1 MRRRVLIAGLF
12 HETHT
17 FLTERT
23 PWSAFSV
30 RRGTE
35 FFAARGDGSPLAGVL
50 EIADERGWEV
60 IPTIDARATPSG
72 TVEDSV
78 FEQFWSELRATAEP
92 ALQQGLDG
100 IYLVLHGAM
109 ATATILDPEGELI
122 RRLRA
127 LPGGYEVPIG
137 GVLDLH
143 GNISREFAEATQ
155 SFVAYRKNP
164 HTDACEAAR
173 DGARLLDRVINSD
186 RWPVTLYAA
195 PGIVWPPT
203 GVSTQDEPMRVLED
217 LAREIEREHPDIA
230 AVSVFASYSFAD
242 TPDTGVSFLAVTFGD
257 PNEARRALQSLCDE
271 ALRRREQGNVV
282 PPSLAS
288 VIPTIQAEVA
298 RGETPVL
305 IVEPSDNIGG
315 GASGDITHVFRA
327 LAAHGI
333 GNSAVII
340 NDPVAVA
347 EVSSRPIGWRG
358 SLTFGG
364 RSDSRFDSPVTFDV
378 ELLSVSDG
386 QFTLEDRHSH
396 LASMCGVQIDM
407 GACVVVRFVG
417 QPFQADQSGDTSV
430 QRGTGQP
437 GMADLQGIRILLTSR
452 KTPPFDL
459 AQLRSQGITP
469 ELLSVIGVKAAVA
482 HRQAY
487 DPIAKHSH
495 TVNTLGPCTSDLPSL
510 PFEHIRRPVFP
521 LDRS

>member
-30 RRGTE
+30 RRGHE

-50 EIADERGWEV
+50 EVADERGWEV

-78 FEQFWSELRATAEP
+78 FEQFWSELRDAAEL
-92 ALQQGLDG
+92 ALKGRLDG

-109 ATATILDPEGELI
+109 ATETIRDPEGELV
-122 RRLRA
+122 RQLRA
-127 LPGGYEVPIG
+127 LPGGNAVPIG

-155 SFVAYRKNP
+155 AFVAYRKNP

-173 DGARLLDRVINSD
+173 DGARLLDRVMLAG
-186 RWPVTLYAA
+186 RWPVTLHAA

-203 GVSTQDEPMRVLED
+203 GVSTQDEPMRVLEE
-217 LAREIEREHPDIA
+217 LAREIERTYPDIA
-230 AVSVFASYSFAD
+230 AVNVFASYSFAD
-242 TPDTGVSFLAVTFGD
+242 TPDTGVSFTAVTFGD
-257 PNEARRALQSLCDE
+257 PDEACRELQSLCDE
-271 ALRRREQGNVV
+271 AIRRREQGNVV
-282 PPSLAS
+282 PPSLDS
-288 VIPTIQAEVA
+288 VLPTIQAEVG
-298 RGETPVL
+298 RGETPVI

-315 GASGDITHVFRA
+315 GAPGDLTHVFRA
-327 LAAHGI
+327 LVANGI
-333 GNSAVII
+333 SNSAVVI
-340 NDPVAVA
+340 NDPNAVA
-347 EVSSRPIGWRG
+347 EVSSRAIGWRG
-358 SLTFGG
+358 PLTLGG
-364 RSDSRFDSPVTFDV
+364 RSDPRFDSPVTCEV
-378 ELLSVSDG
+378 ELLSVSNG

-407 GACVVVRFVG
+407 GPCAVIRH
-417 QPFQADQSGDTSV
+417 A
-430 QRGTGQP
+430 
-437 GMADLQGIRILLTSR
+437 GIRVLLTSR

-459 AQLRSQGITP
+459 GQLRSQGIVP
-469 ELLSVIGVKAAVA
+469 EELSVIGVKAAVA

-487 DPIAKHSH
+487 DPITKHSH
-495 TVNTLGPCTSDLPSL
+495 TVNTLGPCTSDLRSL
-510 PFEHIRRPVFP
+510 PFVQIRRPIFP